1 MKTWKRLA
9 AFLLCLSMVLALGA
23 CAENANNPA
32 PGGSSTPNAT
42 TPAGETGGDDA
53 AGGSSIVVAAASL
66 GNTLN
71 PWDQTD
77 GTTSAFQYAAY
88 DRLVQYTSTTD
99 ENGNAVADTAN
110 LEGVIAE
117 SWETSDDQLTWTFH
131 IDPAATFANGD
142 KVLASDVIWSFE
154 HARDTASSAFLF
166 GLTNIVDMQAPDD
179 ATVVFTLSQRCHMF
193 LRLLETYPFC
203 IVNQDEA
210 EAGMAEDPDYLT
222 THIAG
227 SGPYEITTYDIT
239 NSVVLTARDDYW
251 GDKRVAQNE
260 TVTWQ
265 LVQEPSNRQMLLEN
279 GDVDVALN
287 LDDKN
292 INTVAEMD
300 GIQVIK
306 NASNMHLYLAM
317 NNNIEPFDDPLV
329 RQAIAYAIPYDTL
342 VNDVMFGNASRTT
355 SMLPDNVTGHIQDEN
370 TYFETNPE
378 KAKELL
384 AQAGYPEGFECTLTL
399 GNGFTDWKD
408 TAITIQAA
416 LADIGIT
423 MNIDEID
430 RATFLTQIGGKD
442 VALFINR
449 YNPFVGDPGYLASN
463 LYVTGS
469 GFNYQNYSNPE
480 FDALFTQG
488 EAAETEEER
497 MECYK
502 EMQYIF
508 AEDCPVAELYQYAF
522 AYCARDNVSGYI
534 FYPDL
539 TLRFEYLSKG

>member
-9 AFLLCLSMVLALGA
+9 AFLLCGSMVLALSA
-23 CAENANNPA
+23 CAENANTNPSA
-32 PGGSSTPNAT
+32 DPGTNPTASGNSSTST
-42 TPAGETGGDDA
+42 
-53 AGGSSIVVAAASL
+53 SSIVVAAATL

-71 PWDQTD
+71 PWVQTD
-77 GTTSAFQYAAY
+77 GTTSAFQYAVY
-88 DRLVQYTSTTD
+88 DRLVQYKTTTD

-131 IDPAATFANGD
+131 IDPDATFANGD
-142 KVLASDVIWSFE
+142 KVLAEDVIWSYE
-154 HARDTASSAFLF
+154 HARDTANSSFLF
-166 GLTNIVDMQAPDD
+166 GLTNIIDMQAPDD
-179 ATVVFTLSQRCHMF
+179 ATVVFTLSQKSHMF

-203 IVNQDEA
+203 IVNKDEA

-222 THIAG
+222 THTAG

-239 NSVVLTARDDYW
+239 SSVVLTARDDYW
-251 GDKRVAQNE
+251 GDKRVAKNG

-279 GDVDVALN
+279 GDVDAALN

-300 GIQVIK
+300 GVRVIK

-317 NNNIEPFDDPLV
+317 NNSIAPFDDPLV
-329 RQAIAYAIPYDTL
+329 RQAITCAIPYDTL

-355 SMLPDNVTGHIQDEN
+355 SMLPDNVTGHISDDKTCYQTDL
-370 TYFETNPE
+370 E

-384 AQAGYPEGFECTLTL
+384 AQAGYPDGFECTLTL

-408 TAITIQAA
+408 TAITIQDA
-416 LADIGIT
+416 LSKIGVT
-423 MNIDEID
+423 MKIDEID
-430 RATFLTQIGGKD
+430 RATFLTELGDKD

-449 YNPFVGDPGYLASN
+449 YNPFVGDPGYVANN
-463 LYVTGS
+463 LYVTGAS
-469 GFNYQNYSNPE
+469 FNYENYSNPE
-480 FDALFTQG
+480 FDDLFKKA
-488 EAAETEEER
+488 EAADTEEER
-497 MECYK
+497 LEYYK

-508 AEDCPVAELYQYAF
+508 AEDCPVAQLYQYGF
-522 AYCARDNVSGYI
+522 AYCSRDNVSGYV
-534 FYPDL
+534 FFPDL
-539 TLRFEYLSKG
+539 TLRFEYLSKD

>member
-53 AGGSSIVVAAASL
+53 AGGSHIVVAAASL

-71 PWDQTD
+71 PWDQVD

-88 DRLVQYTSTTD
+88 ERLVKYAVTTD
-99 ENGNAVADTAN
+99 ENGNPVADTSTLVGA
-110 LEGVIAE
+110 IAE

-131 IDPAATFANGD
+131 LNPNATFANGD

-154 HARDTASSAFLF
+154 QCQANANSSFF
-166 GLTNIVDMQAPDD
+166 FTLTNIVDMQAPDD
-179 ATVVFTLSQRCHMF
+179 ETVVFTLSQKSHMF
-193 LRLLETYPFC
+193 LRLLEIYPFC

-210 EAGMAEDPDYLT
+210 EAGIAEDPDYLT
-222 THIAG
+222 THTAG

-251 GDKRVAQNE
+251 GEDKPANDS
-260 TVTWQ
+260 VTWQ

-300 GIQVIK
+300 GIQVVK
-306 NASNMHLYLAM
+306 NPSNMHLYLSM
-317 NNNIEPFDDPLV
+317 NLNVEPFDDVLV
-329 RQAIAYAIPYDTL
+329 RRAIAYAIPYDTL
-342 VNDVMFGNASRTT
+342 VNDVMFGNATRTT
-355 SMLPDNVTGHIQDEN
+355 SMLPDNVTGHISDEN
-370 TYFETNPE
+370 TCYPYDPE

-416 LADIGIT
+416 LAEINIT
-423 MNIDEID
+423 MNIEEID
-430 RATFLTQIGGKD
+430 RATFLTD
-442 VALFINR
+442 VANKTTQLFLNR
-449 YNPFVGDPGYLASN
+449 FNPFIGDPGYLVN
-463 LYVTGS
+463 NEYVS
-469 GFNYQNYSNPE
+469 DAAYNYNNYSNPE
-480 FDALFTQG
+480 FDALYYQA
-488 EAAETEEER
+488 ESAETEEER
-497 MECYK
+497 LAIYE

-508 AEDCPVAELYQYAF
+508 AEDCPNVELYQYDF
-522 AYCARDNVSGYI
+522 AYCARDNISGYV
-534 FYPDL
+534 FFPDL

>member
-9 AFLLCLSMVLALGA
+9 AFLLCGSMVLALSA
-23 CAENANNPA
+23 CAENANTNPSA
-32 PGGSSTPNAT
+32 DPGTNPTASGNSSTST
-42 TPAGETGGDDA
+42 
-53 AGGSSIVVAAASL
+53 SSIVVAAATL

-71 PWDQTD
+71 PWVQTD
-77 GTTSAFQYAAY
+77 GTTSAFQYAVY
-88 DRLVQYTSTTD
+88 DRLVQYKTTTD

-131 IDPAATFANGD
+131 IDPDATFANGD
-142 KVLASDVIWSFE
+142 KVLAEDVIWSYE
-154 HARDTASSAFLF
+154 HARDTANSSFLF
-166 GLTNIVDMQAPDD
+166 GLTNIIDMQAPDD
-179 ATVVFTLSQRCHMF
+179 ATVVFTLSQKSHMF

-203 IVNQDEA
+203 IVNKDEA

-222 THIAG
+222 THTAG

-239 NSVVLTARDDYW
+239 SSVVLTARDDYW
-251 GDKRVAQNE
+251 GDKRVAKNG

-279 GDVDVALN
+279 GDVDAALN

-300 GIQVIK
+300 GVRVIK

-317 NNNIEPFDDPLV
+317 NNSIAPFDDPLV
-329 RQAIAYAIPYDTL
+329 RQAITCAIPYDTL

-355 SMLPDNVTGHIQDEN
+355 SMLPDNVTGHISDDKTCYQTDL
-370 TYFETNPE
+370 E

-384 AQAGYPEGFECTLTL
+384 AQAGYPDGFECTLTL

-408 TAITIQAA
+408 TAITIQDA
-416 LADIGIT
+416 LSKIGVT
-423 MNIDEID
+423 MKIDEID
-430 RATFLTQIGGKD
+430 RATFLTELGDKD

-449 YNPFVGDPGYLASN
+449 YNPFVGDPGYVANN
-463 LYVTGS
+463 LYVTGAS
-469 GFNYQNYSNPE
+469 FNYENYSNPE
-480 FDALFTQG
+480 FDDLFKKA
-488 EAAETEEER
+488 EAADTEEER
-497 MECYK
+497 LEYYK

-508 AEDCPVAELYQYAF
+508 AEDCPVAQLYQYGF
-522 AYCARDNVSGYI
+522 AYCSRDNVSGYV
-534 FYPDL
+534 FFPDL

>member
-1 MKTWKRLA
+1 MPEMKMWKRIA
-9 AFLLCLSMVLALGA
+9 SMFLCVTMVLALGA
-23 CAENANNPA
+23 CASNANANPGNSA
-32 PGGSSTPNAT
+32 GPNASNSAGGGSEN
-42 TPAGETGGDDA
+42 
-53 AGGSSIVVAAASL
+53 SIVIAAASL

-88 DRLVQYTSTTD
+88 ERLVKYATTTD
-99 ENGNAVADTAN
+99 ANGNAVADTSN
-110 LEGVIAE
+110 LVGAIAE
-117 SWETSDDQLTWTFH
+117 SWETSEDQLTWTFH
-131 IDPAATFANGD
+131 LNPEATFANGD
-142 KVLASDVIWSFE
+142 KVLASDVVWSFE
-154 HARDTASSAFLF
+154 QCRASANSSFF
-166 GLTNIVDMQAPDD
+166 FTLTNIVDMQAPDD
-179 ATVVFTLSQRCHMF
+179 ATVVFTLSQKSHMF
-193 LRLLETYPFC
+193 LRLLEIYPFC

-210 EAGMAEDPDYLT
+210 EAGIAEDPNYLT
-222 THIAG
+222 THTAG

-239 NSVVLTARDDYW
+239 NSVVLTARDGYW
-251 GDKRVAQNE
+251 GADKPANDS
-260 TVTWQ
+260 VTWQ

-300 GIQVIK
+300 GIQVVK

-317 NNNIEPFDDPLV
+317 NVKIAPFDNPLV
-329 RQAIAYAIPYDTL
+329 RQAIACAIPYDTL

-355 SMLPDNVTGHIQDEN
+355 SMLPDNVTGHIEDEK
-370 TYFETNPE
+370 TYYQTDLE

-384 AQAGYPEGFECTLTL
+384 AEAGYPDGFECTLTL

-408 TAITIQAA
+408 TAITIQDA
-416 LADIGIT
+416 LSKIGVT
-423 MNIDEID
+423 MKIDEID
-430 RATFLTQIGGKD
+430 RATFLTDIANKNT
-442 VALFINR
+442 ALFINR
-449 YNPFVGDPGYLASN
+449 FNPFIGDPGYLVNN

-469 GFNYQNYSNPE
+469 SYNYNNYNNEE
-480 FDALFTQG
+480 FDALYFQG
-488 EAAETEEER
+488 EAANTEEER

-502 EMQYIF
+502 EMQYIY
-508 AEDCPVAELYQYAF
+508 AEDCPSVQLYQYAF
-522 AYCARDNVSGYI
+522 AYCARDNVSGYV